1 MYIHSLL
8 MTENKFWLDN
18 NTYINSQK
26 RLIKLFT
33 VLNILVVWNQKQ
45 SKTHTSYQIHSL
57 IFSFLQG
64 YNIFLYT
71 CSNQNWMSSSKNG
84 RNNSVNIKFWNRRQ
98 NFLTCCLA
106 SIFNILCDRHS
117 KSLILPYVN
126 PFLTKQ
132 FFTRVYCRN
141 ENMRERNW
149 YEVCVFDCFCLILRN
164 FTCKKTKINTF
175 LCKLN
180 KM

>member
-1 MYIHSLL
+1 VFYILFNLQRKVFIFVFLQVKFLKIRSL
-8 MTENKFWLDN
+8 F
-18 NTYINSQK
+18 
-26 RLIKLFT
+26 
-33 VLNILVVWNQKQ
+33 
-45 SKTHTSYQIHSL
+45 SKTGLTK
-57 IFSFLQG
+57 G

-149 YEVCVFDCFCLILRN
+149 YEVCVFDCFWFQTTSIFKTVKSLIKRFWEFIYVLLSNQNLFSVISR
-164 FTCKKTKINTF
+164 
-175 LCKLN
+175 LC
-180 KM
+180 MYM